1 MANYGWVRVLS
12 SASRKARFSSPT
24 RAAHARAPRHLVV
37 EVMVEVVDAVEVVV
51 EVVVVEVVVE
61 VEVFGAVWVV
71 EEEVVEVAPT
81 LPDAISC
88 PFQSDLSACGCP
100 CTSVTRETH
109 PNWPAPSPATRRRLE
124 RVCR

>member
-1 MANYGWVRVLS
+1 MMEVEVVRMVEEVEEVE
-12 SASRKARFSSPT
+12 
-24 RAAHARAPRHLVV
+24 VV
-37 EVMVEVVDAVEVVV
+37 EVVEVVV
-51 EVVVVEVVVE
+51 EV